1 MNRKLKRKEGRM
13 NERGCFLGG
22 VALSGY
28 YSLLQPE
35 IIKTVVLAVVGTLV
49 SYSCGKILLALKSL
63 FKKQKDK

>member
-1 MNRKLKRKEGRM
+1 M